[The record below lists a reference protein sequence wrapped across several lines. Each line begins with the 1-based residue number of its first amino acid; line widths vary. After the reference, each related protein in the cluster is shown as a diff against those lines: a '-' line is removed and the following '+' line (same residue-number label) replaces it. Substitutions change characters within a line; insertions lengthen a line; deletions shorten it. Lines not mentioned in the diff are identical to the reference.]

1 MPPLW
6 FQRQLMIELRK
17 YDAVN
22 AERLDSRSPSSH
34 VQSSAPLHCSYI
46 FALVSW
52 IPPRFLHS
60 PVVFFF
66 FVVFYW
72 SSGPS
77 SGCIKTRSDDR
88 KWKLFIVNA
97 FFFLYFFPFLF
108 GFGPGRGGGG
118 GGGWGAWVVVLWAR
132 CWSQTVVCLFFPV
145 GPLIDWKSKVFVVS
159 LFRMCRWRVYALEF
173 SF

>member
-1 MPPLW
+1 MPSDWIPGLHLPMSSRLLLCTAATFLRWWAGFLRGSYIPLW
-6 FQRQLMIELRK
+6 
-17 YDAVN
+17 
-22 AERLDSRSPSSH
+22 
-34 VQSSAPLHCSYI
+34 
-46 FALVSW
+46 
-52 IPPRFLHS
+52 
-60 PVVFFF
+60 FFF